1 MSSVVY
7 MVPMG
12 FLAVSQYLTKHLKV
26 MGFLMAGVVRR
37 ANVYH
42 LPVQHRAVHFAQV
55 VSALAEGVSP
65 NGTKDNLQCNMYCH
79 VQLFTLQTS
88 STQVHPAKIGHVL
101 VYSPC
106 LFGKRLFSMQ
116 DKLVKNKHFLQRNF
130 SETITPIELYVVV

>member
-55 VSALAEGVSP
+55 VSALAESVSP

-79 VQLFTLQTS
+79 VHLPKGSPANMRMFLISLLGTS
-88 STQVHPAKIGHVL
+88 
-101 VYSPC
+101 
-106 LFGKRLFSMQ
+106 RLERQ
-116 DKLVKNKHFLQRNF
+116 IDKA
-130 SETITPIELYVVV
+130 